1 MLQLPKLQR
10 LQDRQRIDDYGPEK
24 HLTVT
29 FEGSPGDLQLFLTYE
44 GVYCNVPVPDDEEF
58 VYRLS
63 VEDAPV
69 SKVLDSVAAQ
79 VPSTGQVVVR
89 RGPNTYH
96 IGSPSLSDLV
106 ADVFYV
112 PSGAATEY
120 TAAVELLGTEHAQAR
135 VVGDALVV
143 ADTPDGMERIRRMF
157 DMLGSAR
164 GQWIAEV
171 RYVEVTRNAS
181 AQLGIDWSLSGA
193 TVLQASAGNL
203 LSVADGLSLVL
214 EAAITARST
223 YTGVRLLEST
233 QLLCIEGQTAR
244 LQIGQTTPVAR
255 RVVSSE
261 GTVSTVGFDEVDTG
275 TLARIDVR
283 TEPDGRLRVIIDYEL
298 SSVTGFI
305 EDNPIRTRRR
315 VESSAVLA
323 PGGTLVLGGF
333 TSSRDSDTTSG
344 VHQLAHLFSRDDT
357 DESRIFMLMRIIPA
371 DEIEISGPLES
382 PYDSNVTPQLRMQLP
397 GLDSERWAK
406 AVQAA
411 SDDGRP
417 GDLGYIRW
425 LYDGTIPPEK

>member
-1 MLQLPKLQR
+1 M
-10 LQDRQRIDDYGPEK
+10 
-24 HLTVT
+24 
-29 FEGSPGDLQLFLTYE
+29 
-44 GVYCNVPVPDDEEF
+44 YCNVPVPDDEEF